1 MYRGLH
7 TERRRV
13 LKKVVAAA
21 NFRQKGFCA
30 QNFNVALKFAKTGD
44 IQPKIFYLWKTISMH
59 EQEFLTG

>member
-1 MYRGLH
+1 
-7 TERRRV
+7 V